1 AWYRA
6 MACLTMTPNPSVPT
20 WLAEIIASDWSK
32 DWSRPWPSV
41 GQLWPTAHDWF
52 VEDQQRDDF
61 HLRVAIPETESG
73 TPSPDLQQLHQAW
86 RLAAQR
92 PDTAPLV
99 MLDLLPQ
106 HAMAKN
112 VTGEISAFTVVGQR
126 LNPALTNQLSTIL
139 SRPSQRPSDRIP
151 ETESGT
157 PSPDLQQLHQ
167 AWRLA
172 AQRPDTA
179 PLVMLDLLPQHAMAK
194 NVTGEIS
201 AFTVVGQR
209 LNPALTNQLSTILSR
224 PSQRP

>member
-1 AWYRA
+1 MIKNPHASRADTVVDHNVRLEELQDALSWLKKVSGVDDEYLAKWDVTEWMAWYRA

-139 SRPSQRPSDRIP
+139 SRPSQRQSLYFDEDLRHASNL
-151 ETESGT
+151 ETNSE
-157 PSPDLQQLHQ
+157 
-167 AWRLA
+167 
-172 AQRPDTA
+172 
-179 PLVMLDLLPQHAMAK
+179 LVVLYETDW
-194 NVTGEIS
+194 TS
-201 AFTVVGQR
+201 
-209 LNPALTNQLSTILSR
+209 
-224 PSQRP
+224 